1 MYACGIHKY
10 TRIIF
15 YKDQSISTNFETS
28 QILENIKDQTR
39 WDFKN

>member
-1 MYACGIHKY
+1 MSKLLEIVYSLILFNKHQ
-10 TRIIF
+10 F
-15 YKDQSISTNFETS
+15 ISTNFETS